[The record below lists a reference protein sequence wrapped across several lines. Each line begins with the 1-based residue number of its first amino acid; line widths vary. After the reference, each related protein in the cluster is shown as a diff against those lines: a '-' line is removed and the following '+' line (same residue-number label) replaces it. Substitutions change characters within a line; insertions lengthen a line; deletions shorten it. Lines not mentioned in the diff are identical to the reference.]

1 MPRKLIKQRKK
12 VRAFP
17 DGFPERLKRFKAES
31 GLSWFELS
39 RRLGTHPETVRRWKE
54 GQARPNAEN
63 MMALCRLSDD
73 LALGRLFRD

>member
-1 MPRKLIKQRKK
+1 MPRGRISYRRR

-17 DGFPERLKRFKAES
+17 GDFPDRLERLKEES
-31 GLSWFELS
+31 GLSWAELS

-54 GQARPNAEN
+54 GRVRPNGEH
-63 MMALCRLSDD
+63 MLALCELADN

>member
-1 MPRKLIKQRKK
+1 MPQRRIRNSKP

-17 DGFPERLKRFKAES
+17 GDFPERLKRFKAES

-63 MMALCRLSDD
+63 MMALCRLADD